1 MNSHTECEVNIDK
14 LGRITFEKSPSY
26 YIDIT
31 FSNVPNER
39 FYTVNVKV
47 LKPCG
52 ELNPE
57 ERSFKFPFSE
67 AGRSLATKKYLEQRS
82 LIDRALSRF

>member
-1 MNSHTECEVNIDK
+1 MYSHTECEVNIDK
-14 LGRITFEKSPSY
+14 LGRITFEKNPNY

-31 FSNVPNER
+31 FSNLPEER

-47 LKPCG
+47 LKPFG
-52 ELNPE
+52 NLVPE

-67 AGRSLATKKYLEQRS
+67 SGRSQATRKYLEERG